1 MNEGIIK
8 NIIDLYSNP
17 IFKSSFLEF
26 STIMQHEGVD
36 AAKKFWDMNPKKNT
50 LSDNTTEIF
59 EQMISFYSNL
69 GFVPKAKYDE
79 VVKENEKLKKENE
92 FLEKTMKELNL
103 KVFNEG
109 SLKIQEAWREITDK
123 QMEMAKDISKNFFD
137 LFKQSGKK

>member
-26 STIMQHEGVD
+26 STIMQQEGVD

-59 EQMISFYSNL
+59 EQMTSFYSNL
-69 GFVPKAKYDE
+69 GFVPKTKYDE

-103 KVFNEG
+103 KVFTDG

-123 QMEMAKDISKNFFD
+123 QMEMAKDISKNFLD
-137 LFKQSGKK
+137 LFKQSSKK